1 MRNKILITRW
11 WFHIIFYF
19 LLFTSYFLLSS
30 CGYHL
35 IGSEAIPFNS
45 VTIKSVK
52 NNTYEPRLEEKL
64 RNALSKEFITQ
75 GIKVMTDG
83 GDVEIEAVVTRFEL
97 SSIGAV
103 GGMVREQVITMFVDI
118 KFVDKGK
125 VTNFTSVESPMRIT
139 FQSTGSVSEAVVQKE
154 KAIDKACSEIAKE
167 IIGRITLMYV
177 Q

>member
-1 MRNKILITRW
+1 MRNKKYCSLFFI
-11 WFHIIFYF
+11 
-19 LLFTSYFLLSS
+19 LLFTVFG

-35 IGSEAIPFNS
+35 IGSEAIPFSS
-45 VTIKSVK
+45 VTIKPVK

-64 RNALSKEFITQ
+64 HNTLSREFITQ
-75 GIKVMTDG
+75 GINVITDG

-97 SSIGAV
+97 GSIGAV
-103 GGMVREQVITMFVDI
+103 GERVREQAITMFVDI

-125 VTNFTSVESPMRIT
+125 VTEFTSVKSPMRIT

-167 IIGRITLMYV
+167 IINRIILMYV